1 MGRAASRRTDR
12 CAPVIRG
19 ESGSVLTI
27 RDRRATGAR
36 RPPVAAP
43 WILVVDGDAPTR
55 AIYRESLA
63 TTGCDVVEASD
74 GRYALAQAL
83 MHPPDLV
90 ITEVTLPF
98 VDGYALCELLRRDAR
113 TAGVPILVVTTET
126 RPAQID
132 RARKAGAN
140 VVLIK
145 PTGIENI
152 LDEMRRLVADPL
164 RQQSL

>member
-1 MGRAASRRTDR
+1 
-12 CAPVIRG
+12 
-19 ESGSVLTI
+19 VLTVP
-27 RDRRATGAR
+27 DRRATGAR
-36 RPPVAAP
+36 RPRVPAP
-43 WILVVDGDAPTR
+43 WILVVDGDASTR
-55 AIYRESLA
+55 ALYRESLA
-63 TTGCDVVEASD
+63 IAGCDVVEASD

-83 MHPPDLV
+83 MHPPNLV

-98 VDGYALCELLRRDAR
+98 VDGYALCELLRRDTR
-113 TAGVPILVVTTET
+113 TADVPILVVTTET

-152 LDEMRRLVADPL
+152 LNEMRRLVGD
-164 RQQSL
+164 